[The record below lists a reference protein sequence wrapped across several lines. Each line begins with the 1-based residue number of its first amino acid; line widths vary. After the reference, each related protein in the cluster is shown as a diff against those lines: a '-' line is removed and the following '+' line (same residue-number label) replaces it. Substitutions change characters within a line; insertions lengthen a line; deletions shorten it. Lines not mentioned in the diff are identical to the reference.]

1 MKIKLLTGCQKIV
14 KKNKPVYVPL
24 AAKGLHN
31 FPSADVREMAQ
42 PQL

>member
-14 KKNKPVYVPL
+14 KKKPVYVPL
-24 AAKGLHN
+24 AAKEPHN
-31 FPSADVREMAQ
+31 FPSADVREMVQ